1 MMKILVVDDH
11 SLVRKGIRETLIEE
25 FGEIEIEEAENATI
39 ALQKLIRNKWD
50 LVTLDM
56 DMPGRNGLDLLKDL
70 KDNSINA
77 PVLVLSMHTEDQIA
91 LRVLKLGAYGYLSKD
106 ILSAELIKAIRQI
119 LAGKKYITPTIA
131 EKLVLQLENPTDK
144 APHELLSDRE
154 YQTLLLFSKGKTVS
168 QIAQDLS
175 LSIPT
180 ISTYRARILEKM
192 NMKTNAELAN
202 YAIRTNLV

>member
-1 MMKILVVDDH
+1 MKILVVDDH